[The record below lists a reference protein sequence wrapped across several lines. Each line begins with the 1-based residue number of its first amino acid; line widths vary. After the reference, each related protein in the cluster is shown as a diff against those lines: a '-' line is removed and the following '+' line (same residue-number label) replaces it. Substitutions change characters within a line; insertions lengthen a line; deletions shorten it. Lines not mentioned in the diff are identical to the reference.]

1 MLLLAVAVL
10 ELRRLAR
17 NTLLGLKRI
26 LFDRVFERSFWTW
39 RKHPAI
45 IIPTMLG
52 SALQVILQSIVTL
65 VIMLLLTSW
74 ALSGSLSRV
83 LTVFGNS
90 GLLGV
95 LQDPTLSF
103 TLIPVVV
110 VMLVALVLL
119 AIVGAGYVYSSEY
132 GIYVEAWSKDS
143 VPVKSVLENGSRRWR
158 AMAWTLFLS
167 NLITWGPA
175 AIGYTLIIASTSSI
189 NNVAGL
195 IAFFTAISVFQ
206 PLLFASLVLSVFT
219 VYSYPAVVV
228 DQVSGLRAIRQSFRV
243 ASHNLGVTLTYS
255 LVRII
260 FQGLLLLVV
269 FFAGTIG
276 LPLTSLI
283 TVILSFL
290 LTPILHLTKTM
301 IYYYAGSSIPEM
313 PFQLSN
319 PIWQDVF
326 RRLPRAAWM
335 KIKTG
340 LSEGFRFVI
349 GPRNFPFHALSM
361 LAFALGIY
369 LGYYV
374 SVNGVASFFLSL
386 GYQPGHGNSLLAQLP
401 VPALPVL
408 GIDIFLNNWLVSIA
422 TALSGLGF
430 GAPSFLTIMFN
441 GFILG
446 VLLAPQ
452 LSPSLTMFLAAI
464 LPHGIIEIPAFV
476 LSGSVGIRLGY
487 AVWKAKFRRGPEND
501 AYLSRTLRL
510 AVYVV
515 VGLAPLFFVA
525 GLIEADI
532 TPWIMR
538 MFGWT
543 F

>member
-1 MLLLAVAVL
+1 M
-10 ELRRLAR
+10 
-17 NTLLGLKRI
+17 KRVF
-26 LFDRVFERSFWTW
+26 FDRIFERSFWTW

-45 IIPTMLG
+45 IVPTMLG

-65 VIMLLLTSW
+65 AIMVLLTSW
-74 ALSGSLSRV
+74 AVAGSLQRF
-83 LTVFGNS
+83 LAEYNNS
-90 GLLGV
+90 GLGSLF
-95 LQDPTLSF
+95 QDPTFSI
-103 TLIPVVV
+103 TLIPTVIAV
-110 VMLVALVLL
+110 LVALVLVAL
-119 AIVGAGYVYSSEY
+119 IAGGYVYSSEY
-132 GIYVEAWSKDS
+132 GVYLEAWSSDS
-143 VPVKSVLENGSRRWR
+143 VPLRSVLENGSRRWKS
-158 AMAWTLFLS
+158 MAWTLFLS

-175 AIGYTLIIASTSSI
+175 AIGYVLIMASASSV
-189 NNVAGL
+189 NSLERLLAVL
-195 IAFFTAISVFQ
+195 TASIIFL
-206 PLLFASLVLSVFT
+206 PLLLASLILAVFT
-219 VYSYPAVVV
+219 IYSYPAVAV
-228 DQVSGLRAIRQSFRV
+228 DQLSGLRAIRQSFRV
-243 ASHNLGVTLTYS
+243 ASRNLGITLTYS
-255 LVRII
+255 LVKLI

-269 FFAGTIG
+269 LFAGIIG

-283 TVILSFL
+283 MVVLSFL

-301 IYYYAGSSIPEM
+301 IYYHAGPSVPEM
-313 PFQLSN
+313 PFQLSS

-326 RRLPRAAWM
+326 RRLPRAAWL
-335 KIKTG
+335 KIKMG

-349 GPRNFPFHALSM
+349 GPRNLPFHILSA

-369 LGYYV
+369 MGYYV
-374 SVNGVASFFLSL
+374 SVNGVAGFFLSL

-430 GAPSFLTIMFN
+430 GAPSFITIMFN

-487 AVWKAKFRRGPEND
+487 AAWKAKFRRGPEND
-501 AYLSRTLRL
+501 EYLSKTLRL

-515 VGLAPLFFVA
+515 VGLAPLFFIA

>member
-1 MLLLAVAVL
+1 MLLPAPELL
-10 ELRRLAR
+10 ELGRLAR
-17 NTLLGLKRI
+17 NALLGLKRI
-26 LFDRVFERSFWTW
+26 FFDRIFERSFWTW
-39 RKHPAI
+39 RRHPAI

-52 SALQVILQSIVTL
+52 SALQVILQSVVAL
-65 VIMLLLTSW
+65 VVMVLLTSW
-74 ALSGSLSRV
+74 ALSGSLSR
-83 LTVFGNS
+83 LLAEYGSS

-95 LQDPTLSF
+95 LRDPAFSLT
-103 TLIPVVV
+103 IVPVVV
-110 VMLVALVLL
+110 AMLVALVLV
-119 AIVGAGYVYSSEY
+119 AIVGAGYVYASEY
-132 GIYVEAWSKDS
+132 GMYFEAWNKDS

-158 AMAWTLFLS
+158 AMAWTLFLV

-175 AIGYTLIIASTSSI
+175 AIGYALIIASVASVRST
-189 NNVAGL
+189 AGL
-195 IAFFTAISVFQ
+195 IALLAASSIFQ
-206 PLLFASLVLSVFT
+206 LLLFASLILAVFT

-228 DQVSGLRAIRQSFRV
+228 DQVSGMRAIRQSFRV
-243 ASHNLGVTLTYS
+243 ASHNLGITLTYS
-255 LVRII
+255 FVRII
-260 FQGLLLLVV
+260 FQALLLLVV
-269 FFAGTIG
+269 LFASTIG
-276 LPLTSLI
+276 LPLTSLV

-301 IYYYAGSSIPEM
+301 IYYYAGPSVSEM
-313 PFQLSN
+313 PFQLSD
-319 PIWQDVF
+319 PIWQDIF
-326 RRLPRAAWM
+326 RRLPRAGWL

-340 LSEGFRFVI
+340 LSEGLRFVI
-349 GPRNFPFHALSM
+349 GPRNLPFHALSA

-374 SVNGVASFFLSL
+374 SVNGVAGYFLSL

-401 VPALPVL
+401 VPALPAL

-430 GAPSFLTIMFN
+430 GAPSFITMMFN

-446 VLLAPQ
+446 VLVAPQ
-452 LSPSLTMFLAAI
+452 LSPSLTMFFAAI
-464 LPHGIIEIPAFV
+464 LPHGVIEIPSFV
-476 LSGSVGIRLGY
+476 LSGSVGMRLGY
-487 AVWKAKFRRGPEND
+487 AALKTRFRTGPESD
-501 AYLSRTLRL
+501 EYLSKTLRL

-515 VGLAPLFFVA
+515 VGLAPLFLIA

-532 TPWIMR
+532 TPIIMR

>member
-1 MLLLAVAVL
+1 
-10 ELRRLAR
+10 
-17 NTLLGLKRI
+17 
-26 LFDRVFERSFWTW
+26 
-39 RKHPAI
+39 
-45 IIPTMLG
+45 MLG

-65 VIMLLLTSW
+65 VMMLLLTSW
-74 ALSGSLSRV
+74 ALSGALSRL
-83 LTVFGNS
+83 LTLYGSS
-90 GLLGV
+90 GPLGP
-95 LQDPTLSF
+95 LQDPTFSL
-103 TLIPVVV
+103 TIVPVVI
-110 VMLVALVLL
+110 VMLVALVLI

-132 GIYVEAWSKDS
+132 GIYVEAWSKES

-158 AMAWTLFLS
+158 AMAWTSFLS

-175 AIGYTLIIASTSSI
+175 AIGYALIIASATSI
-189 NNVAGL
+189 NSVAGM
-195 IAFFTAISVFQ
+195 IAFFTAISLFQ
-206 PLLFASLVLSVFT
+206 PLLFASLILSVFT
-219 VYSYPAVVV
+219 IYSYPAVVV
-228 DQVSGLRAIRQSFRV
+228 DQVSGLRAIRHSFRV
-243 ASHNLGVTLTYS
+243 ASHNLGITLTYW
-255 LVRII
+255 LVRIM

-269 FFAGTIG
+269 FFAATIG

-283 TVILSFL
+283 TVILSLL

-301 IYYYAGSSIPEM
+301 IYYYAGPSVPEM
-313 PFQLSN
+313 PFQLSS

-326 RRLPRAAWM
+326 RRLPRAAWV
-335 KIKTG
+335 KIKIG

-349 GPRNFPFHALSM
+349 GPRNLPFHILST

-369 LGYYV
+369 MGYYV
-374 SVNGVASFFLSL
+374 SINGVASFFLSL

-430 GAPSFLTIMFN
+430 GAPSFITIMFN

-452 LSPSLTMFLAAI
+452 LSPNLTMFLAAI

-487 AVWKAKFRRGPEND
+487 ASWKARFRRGPEND
-501 AYLSRTLRL
+501 EYLSKTLRL

>member
-1 MLLLAVAVL
+1 MQWALALLEAG
-10 ELRRLAR
+10 RLAR
-17 NTLLGLKRI
+17 NALLGLKRI
-26 LFDRVFERSFWTW
+26 LFDRIFERSFWTW
-39 RKHPAI
+39 RRHPAI

-65 VIMLLLTSW
+65 VVMLLLTSW

-83 LTVFGNS
+83 LTAYGNS
-90 GLLGV
+90 GLLGL
-95 LQDPTLSF
+95 LQDPTFSF
-103 TLIPVVV
+103 TIVPVVV
-110 VMLVALVLL
+110 VMLVALVLV
-119 AIVGAGYVYSSEY
+119 AIIGAGYVYSSEY
-132 GIYVEAWSKDS
+132 GMYVEAWNKDS

-158 AMAWTLFLS
+158 SMAWTLFLS

-175 AIGYTLIIASTSSI
+175 AIGYALIIASASSI
-189 NNVAGL
+189 NSVAGL
-195 IAFFTAISVFQ
+195 VAFFTAISVLQ
-206 PLLFASLVLSVFT
+206 PLIIASLILAVFT
-219 VYSYPAVVV
+219 VYSYPAVMI
-228 DQVSGLRAIRQSFRV
+228 DNVSGLRAIRQSFRV
-243 ASHNLGVTLTYS
+243 ASHNLGITLTYS

-260 FQGLLLLVV
+260 FQGLLLLVA

-283 TVILSFL
+283 TLILSFL

-301 IYYYAGSSIPEM
+301 IYYYAGPSVPEI

-319 PIWQDVF
+319 PIWEDIF
-326 RRLPRAAWM
+326 RRLPRAAWA

-349 GPRNFPFHALSM
+349 GPRNFPFHALSA

-369 LGYYV
+369 MGYYV
-374 SVNGVASFFLSL
+374 SVNGVAGFFLSL
-386 GYQPGHGNSLLAQLP
+386 GYQPGHGNSLLGNLP
-401 VPALPVL
+401 VPVLPVL

-430 GAPSFLTIMFN
+430 GAPSFITIMFN

-464 LPHGIIEIPAFV
+464 LPHGIIEIPSFV

-487 AVWKAKFRRGPEND
+487 AAWKARFRGGPENSE
-501 AYLSRTLRL
+501 YLSKTLRL

-515 VGLAPLFFVA
+515 VGLAPLFFIA

>member
-1 MLLLAVAVL
+1 LSDVSSFRV
-10 ELRRLAR
+10 
-17 NTLLGLKRI
+17 KRI
-26 LFDRVFERSFWTW
+26 FFDRMFERSFWTW

-45 IIPTMLG
+45 IVPTMLG

-65 VIMLLLTSW
+65 AIMVLLTSW
-74 ALSGSLSRV
+74 AASGSLSRF
-83 LTVFGNS
+83 LSEFNNS
-90 GLLGV
+90 GLGGV
-95 LQDPTLSF
+95 FQDPAFSI
-103 TLIPVVV
+103 TLIPSVLIVAVVLV
-110 VMLVALVLL
+110 LVALI
-119 AIVGAGYVYSSEY
+119 AGGYVYSSEY
-132 GIYVEAWSKDS
+132 GVYLEAWSSDN
-143 VPVKSVLENGSRRWR
+143 VPLKSVLDNGSRRWR
-158 AMAWTLFLS
+158 AMAWTLLLS

-175 AIGYTLIIASTSSI
+175 AIGYVLIITSASSANSLEGLLATLTASI
-189 NNVAGL
+189 IFL
-195 IAFFTAISVFQ
+195 
-206 PLLFASLVLSVFT
+206 PLLFASLVLAVFT
-219 VYSYPAVVV
+219 IYSYPAVAV
-228 DQVSGLRAIRQSFRV
+228 DRLSGMRAVGQSFRV
-243 ASHNLGVTLTYS
+243 ASHNLGITLTYS
-255 LVRII
+255 VVKLI

-269 FFAGTIG
+269 LFAGIIG

-283 TVILSFL
+283 MVVLSFL

-301 IYYYAGSSIPEM
+301 IYYHAGPSVPEM
-313 PFQLSN
+313 PFQLSS

-326 RRLPRAAWM
+326 RRLPRAAWL
-335 KIKTG
+335 KIRIG

-349 GPRNFPFHALSM
+349 GPRNLPFHVLSALG
-361 LAFALGIY
+361 FALGIY
-369 LGYYV
+369 MGYYV
-374 SVNGVASFFLSL
+374 SVNGVAGYFLSL

-401 VPALPVL
+401 VPVLPVL

-422 TALSGLGF
+422 TGLSGLGF
-430 GAPSFLTIMFN
+430 GAPSFVTMMFN

-446 VLLAPQ
+446 VLVAPQ

-464 LPHGIIEIPAFV
+464 LPHGIIEIPSFV

-487 AVWKAKFRRGPEND
+487 AAWKAKFQRGPEND

-515 VGLAPLFFVA
+515 VGLAPLFFIA

>member
-1 MLLLAVAVL
+1 M

-132 GIYVEAWSKDS
+132 GIYVEAWIKDS

-452 LSPSLTMFLAAI
+452 LSPSMTMFLAAI

-476 LSGSVGIRLGY
+476 LSGSMGIRLGY

>member
-1 MLLLAVAVL
+1 MPAVL
-10 ELRRLAR
+10 ELGRLAR
-17 NTLLGLKRI
+17 NALFGLKRI
-26 LFDRVFERSFWTW
+26 VFDRIFERSFWTW

-52 SALQVILQSIVTL
+52 SALQVILQSIV
-65 VIMLLLTSW
+65 VIVVMLLLTGW

-83 LTVFGNS
+83 LAAYRNS
-90 GLLGV
+90 GVLGLV
-95 LQDPTLSF
+95 QDPTFSSTIVPLSV
-103 TLIPVVV
+103 L
-110 VMLVALVLL
+110 MLVTLVLV

-132 GIYVEAWSKDS
+132 GIYVEAWNKDS

-175 AIGYTLIIASTSSI
+175 AIGYALLIASATSI
-189 NNVAGL
+189 NSIAGL

-206 PLLFASLVLSVFT
+206 PLLFASLILSVFT
-219 VYSYPAVVV
+219 VYSYPAVVI

-243 ASHNLGVTLTYS
+243 ASHNLGITLTYS

-269 FFAGTIG
+269 FFAGIIG

-301 IYYYAGSSIPEM
+301 IYYYAGPSVSEM

-326 RRLPRAAWM
+326 RQLPRAAWM

-340 LSEGFRFVI
+340 LSEGLRFVI
-349 GPRNFPFHALSM
+349 GPRNLPFHLLSM

-369 LGYYV
+369 MGYYV
-374 SVNGVASFFLSL
+374 SVNGVAGFFLSL
-386 GYQPGHGNSLLAQLP
+386 GYRPGHGNSLLAQLP

-430 GAPSFLTIMFN
+430 GAPSFVTIMFN

-487 AVWKAKFRRGPEND
+487 AAWKARFRRGSENTE
-501 AYLSRTLRL
+501 YLSKTLRL

-515 VGLAPLFFVA
+515 VGLAPLFFIA
-525 GLIEADI
+525 GLIEADV

-538 MFGWT
+538 MFGWI

>member
-1 MLLLAVAVL
+1 L
-10 ELRRLAR
+10 EAHRLER
-17 NTLLGLKRI
+17 NALLGLKRI
-26 LFDRVFERSFWTW
+26 LFDRIFERSFWTW
-39 RKHPAI
+39 RRHPAI

-65 VIMLLLTSW
+65 VLMLLLTGW

-83 LTVFGNS
+83 LTVYDNS
-90 GLLGV
+90 GLPGV
-95 LQDPTLSF
+95 LQDPTFSF
-103 TLIPVVV
+103 TIIPVVV
-110 VMLVALVLL
+110 VMLVALVIV
-119 AIVGAGYVYSSEY
+119 AIIGAGYVYSSEY
-132 GIYVEAWSKDS
+132 GMYVDAWSKDS

-175 AIGYTLIIASTSSI
+175 AIGFALIIASASSI
-189 NNVAGL
+189 NGVAGL
-195 IAFFTAISVFQ
+195 IAFFTVVSALQ
-206 PLLFASLVLSVFT
+206 PLIVASLILAVFT

-228 DQVSGLRAIRQSFRV
+228 DNVSGLKAIRQSFRV
-243 ASHNLGVTLTYS
+243 ASHNLGITLTYS

-301 IYYYAGSSIPEM
+301 IYYYAGPSVPEM
-313 PFQLSN
+313 PFQLSE

-326 RRLPRAAWM
+326 RRLPRAAWL

-349 GPRNFPFHALSM
+349 GPRNLPFHVLST

-369 LGYYV
+369 MGYYV
-374 SVNGVASFFLSL
+374 SVNGVASFFLSS
-386 GYQPGHGNSLLAQLP
+386 GYRPGHGNSLLGNLP

-430 GAPSFLTIMFN
+430 SAPSFITIMFN

-446 VLLAPQ
+446 VILAPQ

-464 LPHGIIEIPAFV
+464 LPHGIIEIPSFV

-487 AVWKAKFRRGPEND
+487 AAWKARFQRGPENSE
-501 AYLSRTLRL
+501 YFSKTLRL

-515 VGLAPLFFVA
+515 VGLAPLFFIA

>member
-1 MLLLAVAVL
+1 M
-10 ELRRLAR
+10 
-17 NTLLGLKRI
+17 LGL
-26 LFDRVFERSFWTW
+26 
-39 RKHPAI
+39 
-45 IIPTMLG
+45 
-52 SALQVILQSIVTL
+52 ALQVILQSIVTL
-65 VIMLLLTSW
+65 VIILLLTSW
-74 ALSGSLSRV
+74 ALSGALSRV
-83 LTVFGNS
+83 LTLYGSS
-90 GLLGV
+90 GPLGL
-95 LQDPTLSF
+95 LQDPTFSL
-103 TLIPVVV
+103 TIVPVVV
-110 VMLVALVLL
+110 VMLVALVLI
-119 AIVGAGYVYSSEY
+119 AIVGAGYLYSSEY
-132 GIYVEAWSKDS
+132 GMYVEAWSKDS
-143 VPVKSVLENGSRRWR
+143 VSVKSVLENGSRRWR

-175 AIGYTLIIASTSSI
+175 AIGYALIIASASSI
-189 NNVAGL
+189 SSVAGL

-206 PLLFASLVLSVFT
+206 PLLFASLILSVFT
-219 VYSYPAVVV
+219 IYSYPAVVV
-228 DQVSGLRAIRQSFRV
+228 DQVSGLRAIRHSFRV
-243 ASHNLGVTLTYS
+243 ASHNLGITLTYS

-269 FFAGTIG
+269 FFAATIG

-283 TVILSFL
+283 TVILSLL

-301 IYYYAGSSIPEM
+301 IYYYAGPSVPEM

-326 RRLPRAAWM
+326 QRLPRAGWL
-335 KIKTG
+335 KIKIG

-349 GPRNFPFHALSM
+349 GPRNLPFHALSA

-369 LGYYV
+369 MGYYV

-430 GAPSFLTIMFN
+430 GAPSFITIMSN

-464 LPHGIIEIPAFV
+464 LPHGIIEIPSFV
-476 LSGSVGIRLGY
+476 LSGSVGMRLGY
-487 AVWKAKFRRGPEND
+487 AAWKARFRRGPEND
-501 AYLSRTLRL
+501 EYLSKTLRL

-515 VGLAPLFFVA
+515 VGLAPLFFIA
-525 GLIEADI
+525 GLIEADL

>member
-1 MLLLAVAVL
+1 MAGNA
-10 ELRRLAR
+10 
-17 NTLLGLKRI
+17 LLGLRRI
-26 LFDRVFERSFWTW
+26 FFDRIFERSFWTW
-39 RKHPAI
+39 RRHPAI

-74 ALSGSLSRV
+74 ALSGSLSTFLV
-83 LTVFGNS
+83 EYGGS

-95 LQDPTLSF
+95 LQDPSF
-103 TLIPVVV
+103 SLTIVPVVV
-110 VMLVALVLL
+110 VMLVALVLV
-119 AIVGAGYVYSSEY
+119 AVVGAGYVYSSEY
-132 GIYVEAWSKDS
+132 GMYVEAWNKDS

-158 AMAWTLFLS
+158 AMAWTLLLS

-175 AIGYTLIIASTSSI
+175 AVGYALIIASATSI
-189 NNVAGL
+189 NSAAGL
-195 IAFFTAISVFQ
+195 VALFAALSVFQ
-206 PLLFASLVLSVFT
+206 PLLFASLILSVFT

-243 ASHNLGVTLTYS
+243 AGHNLGVTLTYS

-301 IYYYAGSSIPEM
+301 IYSYAVPTVPEM

-319 PIWQDVF
+319 PIWRDLF
-326 RRLPRAAWM
+326 RRLPRAGWL

-349 GPRNFPFHALSM
+349 GPRNLPFHALSA

-369 LGYYV
+369 MGYYV
-374 SVNGVASFFLSL
+374 SVNGVAGYFLSL

-401 VPALPVL
+401 VPALPAL

-422 TALSGLGF
+422 TGLSGLGF
-430 GAPSFLTIMFN
+430 GAPSFITIMFN

-446 VLLAPQ
+446 VLVAPQ
-452 LSPSLTMFLAAI
+452 LSPSLTMFFAAI
-464 LPHGIIEIPAFV
+464 LPHGIIEIPSFV

-487 AVWKAKFRRGPEND
+487 AAFKAGFWRGPEND
-501 AYLSRTLRL
+501 EYLSRTLRL

-515 VGLAPLFFVA
+515 VGLAPLFLIA

-532 TPWIMR
+532 TPVIMR

>member
-1 MLLLAVAVL
+1 MPLLRPALL
-10 ELRRLAR
+10 ELGRLAR
-17 NTLLGLKRI
+17 NALLGLKRI
-26 LFDRVFERSFWTW
+26 LFDRIFERSFWTW

-52 SALQVILQSIVTL
+52 SALQVILQSIVVL
-65 VIMLLLTSW
+65 VIMLLLTIW
-74 ALSGSLSRV
+74 AMSGSLSRV
-83 LTVFGNS
+83 LAIYGNS

-95 LQDPTLSF
+95 LQDPTFSL
-103 TLIPVVV
+103 TIVPVVV
-110 VMLVALVLL
+110 VMLVALVLV
-119 AIVGAGYVYSSEY
+119 AIVGGGYVYSSEY

-143 VPVKSVLENGSRRWR
+143 VPVRSVLENGSRRWR

-175 AIGYTLIIASTSSI
+175 AIGYLLIIASATSI
-189 NNVAGL
+189 NNLAGL
-195 IAFFTAISVFQ
+195 IAFLTAISVFQ
-206 PLLFASLVLSVFT
+206 PLLFASLILSIFT

-228 DQVSGLRAIRQSFRV
+228 DQVSGLRAVRHSFRV
-243 ASHNLGVTLTYS
+243 ASHNLGITLTYS

-283 TVILSFL
+283 TVVLSFL

-301 IYYYAGSSIPEM
+301 IYYYAGSSVPEM

-319 PIWQDVF
+319 PIWQDMF
-326 RRLPRAAWM
+326 RRLPRAAWL

-340 LSEGFRFVI
+340 LSEGLRFVI
-349 GPRNFPFHALSM
+349 GPRNLPFHILST

-369 LGYYV
+369 MGYYV
-374 SVNGVASFFLSL
+374 SVNGVAGFFLSL
-386 GYQPGHGNSLLAQLP
+386 GYRPGHGNSLLAQLP

-430 GAPSFLTIMFN
+430 GAPSFVTIMFN

-476 LSGSVGIRLGY
+476 LAGSVGIRLGY
-487 AVWKAKFRRGPEND
+487 AAWKARFRRGPENVE
-501 AYLSRTLRL
+501 YLSKTLRL

-515 VGLAPLFFVA
+515 VGLAPLFFIA
-525 GLIEADI
+525 GLIEADV

-538 MFGWT
+538 MFGWI

>member
-1 MLLLAVAVL
+1 M
-10 ELRRLAR
+10 AR
-17 NTLLGLKRI
+17 NALLGLKRI
-26 LFDRVFERSFWTW
+26 LFDRIFERSFWTW

-52 SALQVILQSIVTL
+52 SALQLILQSIITL
-65 VIMLLLTSW
+65 VIMLLLTGW
-74 ALSGSLSRV
+74 ALSGSLPRV
-83 LTVFGNS
+83 LAVYGNS

-95 LQDPTLSF
+95 LQDPTFSL
-103 TLIPVVV
+103 TIVPVVV
-110 VMLVALVLL
+110 VMLIALVLV

-143 VPVKSVLENGSRRWR
+143 VPVKSVLESGSRRWR

-175 AIGYTLIIASTSSI
+175 AIGYALIIASASSI
-189 NNVAGL
+189 NSVAGL
-195 IAFFTAISVFQ
+195 IGFFTAISVFQ
-206 PLLFASLVLSVFT
+206 PLLFASLILSVFT

-228 DQVSGLRAIRQSFRV
+228 DQVSGLRAVRYSFRV
-243 ASHNLGVTLTYS
+243 ASHNLGITLTYS

-269 FFAGTIG
+269 FFAGSIG

-301 IYYYAGSSIPEM
+301 IYYCAGPSVSEM

-319 PIWQDVF
+319 PIWRDIF
-326 RRLPRAAWM
+326 RQLPRAGWL

-340 LSEGFRFVI
+340 LSAGLKFVV
-349 GPRNFPFHALSM
+349 GPRNLPFHALSA

-369 LGYYV
+369 IGYYV
-374 SVNGVASFFLSL
+374 SVNGVASYFLSL

-401 VPALPVL
+401 VPALPAL

-422 TALSGLGF
+422 TGLSGLGF
-430 GAPSFLTIMFN
+430 GAPSFITIMFN

-446 VLLAPQ
+446 ILVAPR
-452 LSPSLTMFLAAI
+452 LSPSLTMFFAAI
-464 LPHGIIEIPAFV
+464 LPHGIIEIPSFV
-476 LSGSVGIRLGY
+476 LSGSVGLKLGY
-487 AVWKAKFRRGPEND
+487 AALRARLRRGPEND
-501 AYLSRTLRL
+501 EYLSKTLRL

-515 VGLAPLFFVA
+515 VGLAPLFLIA

-532 TPWIMR
+532 TPIIMR

>member
-1 MLLLAVAVL
+1 MS
-10 ELRRLAR
+10 R
-17 NTLLGLKRI
+17 NVPFGLKRI
-26 LFDRVFERSFWTW
+26 FFDRIFERSYWTW

-45 IIPTMLG
+45 IVPAMLQA
-52 SALQVILQSIVTL
+52 ALSLILQSVVTL
-65 VIMLLLTSW
+65 AMILLITSDPANPQLGRLLAAMLSPT
-74 ALSGSLSRV
+74 
-83 LTVFGNS
+83 S

-95 LQDPTLSF
+95 VLNPAFWLTY
-103 TLIPVVV
+103 IPLAAAVVV
-110 VMLVALVLL
+110 SLALVALM
-119 AIVGAGYVYSSEY
+119 GGGWVYSSEY
-132 GIYVEAWSKDS
+132 GMYLEAWNNEN
-143 VPVKSVLENGSRRWR
+143 VPVSSVLSNGSRRWR
-158 AMAWTLFLS
+158 SMAWTLLLS

-175 AIGYTLIIASTSSI
+175 AIGFGLLAASVASI
-189 NNVAGL
+189 NSSAGL
-195 IAFFTAISVFQ
+195 VALLAASSVFQ
-206 PLLFASLVLSVFT
+206 PLFFASLILSVFT

-228 DQVSGLRAIRQSFRV
+228 DRVSGLKAIRQSFRV
-243 ASHNLGVTLTYS
+243 ASHNLGITLTYS
-255 LVRII
+255 VVRII
-260 FQGLLLLVV
+260 FQALLLFVV

-301 IYYYAGSSIPEM
+301 IYYYAGPSVPEM

-319 PIWQDVF
+319 PIWQDIF
-326 RRLPRAAWM
+326 RRLPRAAWL
-335 KIKTG
+335 KIKMG

-349 GPRNFPFHALSM
+349 GPRNFPFHALSA
-361 LAFALGIY
+361 LAFVLGIY
-369 LGYYV
+369 MGYYV
-374 SVNGVASFFLSL
+374 SVNGVASYFLSL

-422 TALSGLGF
+422 TGLSGLGF
-430 GAPSFLTIMFN
+430 GAPSFITIMFN

-446 VLLAPQ
+446 VLVAPQ
-452 LSPSLTMFLAAI
+452 LSPSLTMFFAAI
-464 LPHGIIEIPAFV
+464 LPHGIIEIPSFV

-487 AVWKAKFRRGPEND
+487 AAWKARFRRGPEND
-501 AYLSRTLRL
+501 DYLSKTLRL

-515 VGLAPLFFVA
+515 VGLAPLFFIA

>member
-1 MLLLAVAVL
+1 MPPLRPPPL
-10 ELRRLAR
+10 ELGRLAR
-17 NTLLGLKRI
+17 NALFGLKRI
-26 LFDRVFERSFWTW
+26 LFDRIFERSFWTW

-52 SALQVILQSIVTL
+52 SALQVILQSVVTL
-65 VIMLLLTSW
+65 VIMLLLTGW

-83 LTVFGNS
+83 LIVYGNS

-95 LQDPTLSF
+95 VQDPTFSL
-103 TLIPVVV
+103 TIVPVVV
-110 VMLVALVLL
+110 LMSVALVVV

-143 VPVKSVLENGSRRWR
+143 VPVKSVLENGSRRWK

-175 AIGYTLIIASTSSI
+175 AIGYALIIASASNI

-195 IAFFTAISVFQ
+195 IAFFTAISVLQ
-206 PLLFASLVLSVFT
+206 PLLFASLILSVFT

-228 DQVSGLRAIRQSFRV
+228 DQVSGLRAIRHSFRV
-243 ASHNLGVTLTYS
+243 ASHNLGITLTYS

-269 FFAGTIG
+269 FFAGTLG

-283 TVILSFL
+283 TVVLSFL

-301 IYYYAGSSIPEM
+301 IYFYAGSSVPEM
-313 PFQLSN
+313 PFQLSS

-326 RRLPRAAWM
+326 RRLPRAAWV

-349 GPRNFPFHALSM
+349 GPRSFPFHALSA

-369 LGYYV
+369 MGYYV
-374 SVNGVASFFLSL
+374 SVNGVAGFFLSL

-430 GAPSFLTIMFN
+430 GAPSFITIMFN

-464 LPHGIIEIPAFV
+464 LPHGIIEIPSFV

-487 AVWKAKFRRGPEND
+487 AAWKARFRGGPGND
-501 AYLSRTLRL
+501 EYLSKTLRL

-525 GLIEADI
+525 GLIEADV